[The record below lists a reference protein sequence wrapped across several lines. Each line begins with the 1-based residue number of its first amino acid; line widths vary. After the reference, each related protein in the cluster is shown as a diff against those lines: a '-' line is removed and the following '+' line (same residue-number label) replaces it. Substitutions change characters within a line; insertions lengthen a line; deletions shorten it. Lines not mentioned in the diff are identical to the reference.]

1 MSNLNF
7 QDKWV
12 LSFDVSIPPG
22 QITFLNCNDKSSLT
36 ETLDKDQKISRT
48 LLPLVQK
55 NIEKLKL
62 NTENLCAIGF
72 STGPGSYMSLRIG
85 ISTAKGIALSL
96 DCPILGFSSLEILVK
111 DAIKNHLENSR
122 LTTESLICI
131 RGADKENIFFAKFEL
146 FREENKDGFYCKRN
160 TDDKLIDFNKFA
172 IEDEQNT
179 IFIYSSINEEKISL
193 LKMKHENILFL
204 PINTSSLSV
213 ALSTLD
219 KIKKG
224 KLQENKNLLPTYCR
238 DVKLG

>member
-85 ISTAKGIALSL
+85 ISTAKGLSL
-96 DCPILGFSSLEILVK
+96 SLGCPILGFSSLEILAK
-111 DAIKNHLENSR
+111 DAIKNHFENSR

-131 RGADKENIFFAKFEL
+131 RSADKENIFYAKFEVSKK
-146 FREENKDGFYCKRN
+146 ENCNSFSYKRN
-160 TDDKLIDFNKFA
+160 TVDKLIGFNELV
-172 IEDEQNT
+172 IQDDLNT
-179 IFIYSSINEEKISL
+179 TLIYSSINEKKISL
-193 LKMKHENILFL
+193 LKKRYPNALFL

-219 KIKKG
+219 KVKKG
-224 KLQENKNLLPTYCR
+224 NFTENENLLPTYCR

>member
-1 MSNLNF
+1 MSKLNLK
-7 QDKWV
+7 DKWI
-12 LSFDVSIPPG
+12 LSFDVSITPG
-22 QITFLNCNDKSSLT
+22 QITFLNCNDKSSIT
-36 ETLDKDQKISRT
+36 EELDKNQKISRT
-48 LLPLVQK
+48 LLPLVQEK
-55 NIEKLKL
+55 IEKLKL

-111 DAIKNHLENSR
+111 DAIKNHLKNSR

-146 FREENKDGFYCKRN
+146 FREENKDGFYYKRN
-160 TDDKLIDFNKFA
+160 TDDKLIDFNEFA

-179 IFIYSSINEEKISL
+179 ILIYSSINEEKISL